1 MPLRTLPPAISD
13 IALAP
18 RQGWVDHQKSMASLK
33 QILAERAPL
42 LVLDAASARIQ
53 VGVLEAGGKGRWE
66 SSEEEAGVGV
76 FSCIEKLGV
85 DLDAVR
91 SFAFCSGPGSILG
104 IRTVAMALRAWAAVW
119 EGDVRLIYGY
129 GSLALVA
136 QGLGQPGRAVIAD
149 ARRESWHVFRMGAG
163 LARVPAAEVPAGAVM
178 PEGFRAWQ
186 PLPPGTERVPYLV
199 SDLLGRTADEDLFT
213 PVEAPDAFLHEE
225 PSYATWTPQLHRA
238 P

>member
-1 MPLRTLPPAISD
+1 MDS
-13 IALAP
+13 
-18 RQGWVDHQKSMASLK
+18 S
-33 QILAERAPL
+33 
-42 LVLDAASARIQ
+42 
-53 VGVLEAGGKGRWE
+53 GKGKWE
-66 SSEEEAGVGV
+66 SSEEEAGIGV
-76 FSCIEKLGV
+76 FRCIEKLGV

-119 EGDVRLIYGY
+119 EGEARPVYGF

-136 QGLGQPGRAVIAD
+136 QALGQPGRSVIAD
-149 ARRESWHVFRMGAG
+149 ARRESWHVFRLGAG
-163 LARVPAAEVPAGAVM
+163 LARVPAAAVPVGAVM

-186 PLPPGTERVPYLV
+186 QLPAGTERVPYVL
-199 SDLLGRTADEDLFT
+199 SDLLERTANEDIFAR
-213 PVEAPDAFLHEE
+213 VEAPDAFLHEE